1 MKLKKIASVLCACTL
16 MGASAFSFAETLSAN
31 GQSQVSV
38 AANSDL
44 INARRLAREGAERDA
59 VASMLRIRMS
69 LNAADPKT
77 AAAISD
83 MAKQLSSNLKTSFVT
98 EGDVLTARTTLEVDS
113 AQAFDLARS
122 LGLTSTTAMTQAK
135 VVFLIDEYYGIATNL
150 QPGQP
155 LTTEIEYSHDKSSF
169 SDKSAKMAAASSA
182 SSSSSSASRSATS
195 VAASE
200 RTAVAGSR
208 SSAYAARD
216 QRALAVN
223 DGYGGSAAGARD
235 TQVAGAQRS
244 SYAGS
249 SQSSFAGSSSSAS
262 ASASASSRQASFASD
277 VKDVNKQ
284 NDKVSFRMKQTFPDT
299 NNAKPADGAAALIA
313 ARLEQ
318 VVKPYGLAYTPER
331 DLRVNPG
338 TGKVRISE
346 IERLGKFTDY
356 TAKAGSGSFKAKYVV
371 YGESVMSSEGSTPSG
386 DTVCSGSLKLQS
398 FNVDTGDGL
407 ASGTINKRAQG
418 SSDQDCRAN
427 LATAMASEL
436 AQIVGNTATR
446 ELQMAATQG
455 QSFYVTLYSKSRV
468 PAKVR
473 REVQEKLQGMAEQFT
488 EDNITDNSRTYVVQA
503 KGNFRGK
510 IQDLV
515 EDMAESVGEM
525 KLASVK
531 SSGNRMVIC
540 IEGSCPKEF

>member
-1 MKLKKIASVLCACTL
+1 MLLKKIVSALSACALLGT
-16 MGASAFSFAETLSAN
+16 SAAGIAETLSAN

-38 AANSDL
+38 TANGDL
-44 INARRLAREGAERDA
+44 INARRIAREGAERDA
-59 VASMLRIRMS
+59 VASLLRLRMN

-77 AAAISD
+77 AGAISD
-83 MAKQLSSNLKTSFVT
+83 LAKQLAGNLKTTFVT
-98 EGDVLTARTTLEVDS
+98 EGDVLTARAALEADS
-113 AQAFDLARS
+113 AQVFDLARS
-122 LGLTSTTAMTQAK
+122 LGLMSNTAMTQAK

-155 LTTEIEYSHDKSSF
+155 LTTEVEYSHDKSSF
-169 SDKSAKMAAASSA
+169 SDKSAKVAAASSA
-182 SSSSSSASRSATS
+182 SSSSSSSSRSATS

-200 RTAVAGSR
+200 RTAVAGSQ

-216 QRALAVN
+216 QRAAAIN
-223 DGYGGSAAGARD
+223 DGYGGSAAAARD

-244 SYAGS
+244 SFAGS
-249 SQSSFAGSSSSAS
+249 SQSNFAGSTSSAS
-262 ASASASSRQASFASD
+262 ASAATASRQSSFAAD

-284 NDKVSFRMKQTFPDT
+284 NDKVSFKMKQTFPDT
-299 NNAKPADGAAALIA
+299 NNAKPADGAAALIS

-318 VVKPYGLAYTPER
+318 VVKPYGLLYTPER

-338 TGKVRISE
+338 SGKVRISE

-356 TAKAGSGSFKAKYVV
+356 TVKAGTGSFKAKYVV

-386 DTVCSGSLKLQS
+386 GTFCSGSLKLQS
-398 FNVDTGDGL
+398 YNVDTGDGL

-418 SSDQDCRAN
+418 SSDQDCRSN
-427 LATAMASEL
+427 LATAMATEL

-455 QSFYVTLYSKSRV
+455 QSFYVTIYSKTRI

-473 REVQEKLQGMAEQFT
+473 REMQEKLQGMAEQFA

-510 IQDLV
+510 VQDLV
-515 EDMAESVGEM
+515 EDMAEAVGEM

-540 IEGSCPKEF
+540 IEGTCPKDF

>member
-1 MKLKKIASVLCACTL
+1 MQLKKIVLALSVCAL
-16 MGASAFSFAETLSAN
+16 GSVSAVSVAETLSAN
-31 GQSQVSV
+31 GQAQVSV
-38 AANSDL
+38 AANGDL
-44 INARRLAREGAERDA
+44 INARRVAREAAERDA
-59 VASMLRIRMS
+59 VASLLRLRMN
-69 LNAADPKT
+69 LNATDTKT
-77 AAAISD
+77 AAAIGD
-83 MAKQLSSNLKTSFVT
+83 LAKQLSANLKTSFVT
-98 EGDVLTARTTLEVDS
+98 ENDFLTARTTLEADS
-113 AQAFDLARS
+113 SQVFDLARS
-122 LGLTSTTAMTQAK
+122 LGLMSNTAMAQAK

-155 LTTEIEYSHDKSSF
+155 LTTEVEYSHDKSSF
-169 SDKSAKMAAASSA
+169 SDKSAKAASASSAA
-182 SSSSSSASRSATS
+182 SSSSSSSRSATA

-200 RTAVAGSR
+200 RTAVAGSQ

-216 QRALAVN
+216 QRAAAIN
-223 DGYGGSAAGARD
+223 DGYGGSAAAARD

-244 SYAGS
+244 SFAGS
-249 SQSSFAGSSSSAS
+249 SQSSFAGSTSSASSSA
-262 ASASASSRQASFASD
+262 AASSRQSSYASD

-284 NDKVSFRMKQTFPDT
+284 NDKVSFKMKQTFPDT
-299 NNAKPADGAAALIA
+299 NNAKPADGAAALIS

-318 VVKPYGLAYTPER
+318 VVKPYGLVYTPER

-338 TGKVRISE
+338 SGKVRISE
-346 IERLGKFTDY
+346 IERLGKFADY
-356 TAKAGSGSFKAKYVV
+356 TTKAGAGSFKAKYVV
-371 YGESVMSSEGSTPSG
+371 FGESVMSSEGSTPSG
-386 DTVCSGSLKLQS
+386 GSACSGSLKLQS
-398 FNVDTGDGL
+398 YNVDTGDGL

-427 LATAMASEL
+427 LATAMATEL

-455 QSFYVTLYSKSRV
+455 QSFYVTIYSKTRI

-473 REVQEKLQGMAEQFT
+473 REVQEKLQGMAEQFS

-503 KGNFRGK
+503 KGNFRSK
-510 IQDLV
+510 VQDLV

-540 IEGSCPKEF
+540 VEGTCPKDF

>member
-1 MKLKKIASVLCACTL
+1 MRLRKIVSVLSACAM
-16 MGASAFSFAETLSAN
+16 MGMSAVGLAETLSAN

-38 AANSDL
+38 VANGDL

-59 VASMLRIRMS
+59 VASLLRVRMS
-69 LNAADPKT
+69 LNPADPKT
-77 AAAISD
+77 AGTISE
-83 MAKQLSSNLKTSFVT
+83 MAKQLSSNLKTTFVT

-155 LTTEIEYSHDKSSF
+155 LTTEIAYSHDKSSF
-169 SDKSAKMAAASSA
+169 SDQSVKMAAASSA

-200 RTAVAGSR
+200 RAAVAGSR
-208 SSAYAARD
+208 SSSYAARD

-249 SQSSFAGSSSSAS
+249 SQSSFAGSTSSAS
-262 ASASASSRQASFASD
+262 ASAASSSRQASFASD

-284 NDKVSFRMKQTFPDT
+284 NDKVSFKMKQTFPDT
-299 NNAKPADGAAALIA
+299 NNAKPADGAAALIS

-318 VVKPYGLAYTPER
+318 EVKPFGLIYTPER

-338 TGKVRISE
+338 SGKVRISE
-346 IERLGKFTDY
+346 IERLGKFADY
-356 TAKAGSGSFKAKYVV
+356 TTKAGSGSFKAKYVV

-386 DTVCSGSLKLQS
+386 GTVCSGSLKLQS
-398 FNVDTGDGL
+398 FNVDSGDGL

-436 AQIVGNTATR
+436 AKIVGNTATR

-473 REVQEKLQGMAEQFT
+473 REVQEKLQGMAEQFA

-531 SSGNRMVIC
+531 SRDRKSVV
-540 IEGSCPKEF
+540 